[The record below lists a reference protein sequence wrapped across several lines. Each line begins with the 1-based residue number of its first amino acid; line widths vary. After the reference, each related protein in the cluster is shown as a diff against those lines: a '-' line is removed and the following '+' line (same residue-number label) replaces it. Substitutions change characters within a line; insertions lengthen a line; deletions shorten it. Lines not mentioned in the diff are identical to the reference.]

1 MSKRSLVWLVCAIIV
16 TVSVGTFS
24 VYRIIRHSGA
34 PDIPACVAVPAEDD
48 RQLTL
53 IFTGDLMQHLPQVQ
67 AAFRRDGG
75 IDYTACFSRLK
86 NYFASADFVIANLE
100 TTLGGEPYSGYPQF
114 RPPGALAGAMRRVG
128 IDVAVAANNHICDR
142 GGAGIRSTL
151 DTLVQ
156 AGLEYTGVFA
166 DTLPDPARHPLW
178 LRKGDFRVALLNYT
192 YGTNGLSVPRGYTVN
207 RIDTLRIR
215 QDIAGAR
222 GNGATH
228 VVLFLHWGNEYETLP
243 NRWQRDLAAR
253 SHRWGADLVIGSHP
267 HVVQSVETVSDSSG
281 RICGATVFSMGNF
294 VSNQRFPGT
303 DGGIS
308 VRIGLSLGADG
319 RTAYRPEYLI
329 HWTSISSD
337 PGSRSGHRYE
347 IVPAYSRETVSP
359 QQRPGLDRFV
369 RRTRDY
375 MQRYS
380 RGFTEIT
387 DDYRKSGDAGTLPG
401 D

>member
-1 MSKRSLVWLVCAIIV
+1 M
-16 TVSVGTFS
+16 
-24 VYRIIRHSGA
+24 
-34 PDIPACVAVPAEDD
+34 
-48 RQLTL
+48 
-53 IFTGDLMQHLPQVQ
+53 
-67 AAFRRDGG
+67 
-75 IDYTACFSRLK
+75 
-86 NYFASADFVIANLE
+86 
-100 TTLGGEPYSGYPQF
+100 
-114 RPPGALAGAMRRVG
+114 
-128 IDVAVAANNHICDR
+128 
-142 GGAGIRSTL
+142 
-151 DTLVQ
+151 
-156 AGLEYTGVFA
+156 
-166 DTLPDPARHPLW
+166 
-178 LRKGDFRVALLNYT
+178 
-192 YGTNGLSVPRGYTVN
+192 
-207 RIDTLRIR
+207 
-215 QDIAGAR
+215 
-222 GNGATH
+222 
-228 VVLFLHWGNEYETLP
+228 
-243 NRWQRDLAAR
+243 
-253 SHRWGADLVIGSHP
+253 IGSHP

>member
-1 MSKRSLVWLVCAIIV
+1 
-16 TVSVGTFS
+16 
-24 VYRIIRHSGA
+24 
-34 PDIPACVAVPAEDD
+34 
-48 RQLTL
+48 
-53 IFTGDLMQHLPQVQ
+53 
-67 AAFRRDGG
+67 
-75 IDYTACFSRLK
+75 
-86 NYFASADFVIANLE
+86 
-100 TTLGGEPYSGYPQF
+100 
-114 RPPGALAGAMRRVG
+114 MRRVG
-128 IDVAVAANNHICDR
+128 IDVAVAANNHICDC
-142 GGAGIRSTL
+142 GGAGIGSATI
-151 DTLVQ
+151 
-156 AGLEYTGVFA
+156 AGVSRPWYPGVFA

-178 LRKGDFRVALLNYT
+178 LRKGDFRVALLMSVRN
-192 YGTNGLSVPRGYTVN
+192 NGLSVPRGYTVN

-228 VVLFLHWGNEYETLP
+228 VVLFLHWGNEYDVAES
-243 NRWQRDLAAR
+243 LAAR
-253 SHRWGADLVIGSHP
+253 LGRPPEPSLGGRSGDRFASARRSVGRNGIRFVGQDLRG
-267 HVVQSVETVSDSSG
+267 D
-281 RICGATVFSMGNF
+281 RFSMGNS
-294 VSNQRFPGT
+294 VSNRAFSRYGRRH
-303 DGGIS
+303 I
-308 VRIGLSLGADG
+308 GADRARRSAQTGG
-319 RTAYRPEYLI
+319 RLDRPEYLI

-337 PGSRSGHRYE
+337 PGSRSGHRLND

>member
-34 PDIPACVAVPAEDD
+34 PDIPACVAVPAVDD

-75 IDYTACFSRLK
+75 IACFSRLK
-86 NYFASADFVIANLE
+86 NYCASADFVIANLE

-114 RPPGALAGAMRRVG
+114 RSPGALAGAMRRVG

>member
-114 RPPGALAGAMRRVG
+114 RSPGALAGAMRRVG

-329 HWTSISSD
+329 HWTSI
-337 PGSRSGHRYE
+337 
-347 IVPAYSRETVSP
+347 
-359 QQRPGLDRFV
+359 
-369 RRTRDY
+369 
-375 MQRYS
+375 
-380 RGFTEIT
+380 
-387 DDYRKSGDAGTLPG
+387 
-401 D
+401 